1 MRRLARVR
9 DLLAGR
15 MDSALTQALLN
26 QLQATKQGVWLAL
39 AMTGGEVDRARAH
52 ERMRSIEH
60 LGDTERARVVAQ
72 LEHALI
78 TPIDRED
85 LFRLSR
91 AIDDVLD
98 ALRDFVRES
107 CLYRVPEQTQFVP
120 LLDQLL
126 VGVEAL
132 EGAVRAL
139 AALRALAARAPAV
152 AHDALEAKKAG
163 GAVRR
168 MYQYEIARIFSGE
181 LSAEAMKERELV
193 RRLEI
198 AGMAIANAAD
208 AAADGAMKR

>member
-1 MRRLARVR
+1 MRRLTRVR

-26 QLQATKQGVWLAL
+26 QLQATKEGVWLAL

-107 CLYRVPEQTQFVP
+107 CLYRVSRQVQFVP

-132 EGAVRAL
+132 EGAV
-139 AALRALAARAPAV
+139 RALAARAPAV

>member
-1 MRRLARVR
+1 
-9 DLLAGR
+9 

-26 QLQATKQGVWLAL
+26 QLQATKEGVWLAL

-107 CLYRVPEQTQFVP
+107 CLYRVSRQVQFVP

-132 EGAVRAL
+132 EGAV
-139 AALRALAARAPAV
+139 RALAARAPAV